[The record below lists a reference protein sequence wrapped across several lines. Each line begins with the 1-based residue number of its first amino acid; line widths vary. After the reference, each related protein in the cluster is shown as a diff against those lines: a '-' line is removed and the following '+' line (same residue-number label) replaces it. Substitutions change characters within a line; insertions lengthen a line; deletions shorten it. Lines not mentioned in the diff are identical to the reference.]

1 MIKLEEKSVLK
12 KKTELLTPKIDV
24 VFHALFRQSNKQLA
38 EKFISA
44 ILGEKVKIK
53 RVDLDRHL
61 EIQNANEKLGV
72 MDYRA
77 ELIDDSNC
85 IIEIQLLEK
94 KAERAFAIEKG
105 LEEGRQRGLEEG
117 RAYGIAE
124 GKAKGIE

>member
-1 MIKLEEKSVLK
+1 
-12 KKTELLTPKIDV
+12 
-24 VFHALFRQSNKQLA
+24 
-38 EKFISA
+38 
-44 ILGEKVKIK
+44 
-53 RVDLDRHL
+53 L